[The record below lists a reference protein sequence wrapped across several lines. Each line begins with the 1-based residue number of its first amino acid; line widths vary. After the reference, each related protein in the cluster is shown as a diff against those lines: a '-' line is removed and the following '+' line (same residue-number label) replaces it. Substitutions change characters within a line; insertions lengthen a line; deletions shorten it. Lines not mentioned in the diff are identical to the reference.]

1 MIVECDCIYIYS
13 IKKKQT
19 RLKFGYVDIT
29 SIETIDTN
37 KEREF
42 DVCVR
47 NGHRVDVKFKDDKKH
62 VASHVNKQITYTF
75 RFKTTQIRD
84 QWITQLHES
93 LDQSVKHVLS
103 ELYQE

>member
-1 MIVECDCIYIYS
+1 M
-13 IKKKQT
+13 
-19 RLKFGYVDIT
+19 DIT

-37 KEREF
+37 KKREF

-47 NGHRVDVKFKDDKKH
+47 NAHRVHVKFKDGKKH